1 MFKTTLRNLAS
12 LSLVDYKWRSALFKK
27 NEADR
32 MEEEWMATMMG
43 EDPTYA
49 RPMDADD
56 QRRGPLVCLILF
68 SKQNMCVSV
77 LRYSFLIT
85 IHLNQPTITG

>member
-1 MFKTTLRNLAS
+1 MFKKTLRNLAS
-12 LSLVDYKWRSALFKK
+12 LSLIDYKWRSALFKK

-43 EDPTYA
+43 EDASYA

-56 QRRGPLVCLILF
+56 QKRGPLVSVVF
-68 SKQNMCVSV
+68 S
-77 LRYSFLIT
+77 
-85 IHLNQPTITG
+85 G

>member
-56 QRRGPLVCLILF
+56 QRRGPLVCL
-68 SKQNMCVSV
+68 VSFAKKINLLV
-77 LRYSFLIT
+77 M
-85 IHLNQPTITG
+85 

>member
-1 MFKTTLRNLAS
+1 MAS

-32 MEEEWMATMMG
+32 MEEEWMAAMMG
-43 EDPTYA
+43 EDASYA

-56 QRRGPLVCLILF
+56 ERRGPLVRVRCTSCALFCKLASGIL
-68 SKQNMCVSV
+68 
-77 LRYSFLIT
+77 T
-85 IHLNQPTITG
+85 

>member
-12 LSLVDYKWRSALFKK
+12 LSLVDYEWRSALFKK

-56 QRRGPLVCLILF
+56 QRRGPLVCLTLF
-68 SKQNMCVSV
+68 AKQNIFACCHVISHNNHQ
-77 LRYSFLIT
+77 SILI
-85 IHLNQPTITG
+85 N

>member
-68 SKQNMCVSV
+68 VEQNMFACHVISYN
-77 LRYSFLIT
+77 LS
-85 IHLNQPTITG
+85 

>member
-56 QRRGPLVCLILF
+56 QRRGPLVCLTLF
-68 SKQNMCVSV
+68 AKQNIFGCHVI
-77 LRYSFLIT
+77 LT
-85 IHLNQPTITG
+85 IHLNQPSITG